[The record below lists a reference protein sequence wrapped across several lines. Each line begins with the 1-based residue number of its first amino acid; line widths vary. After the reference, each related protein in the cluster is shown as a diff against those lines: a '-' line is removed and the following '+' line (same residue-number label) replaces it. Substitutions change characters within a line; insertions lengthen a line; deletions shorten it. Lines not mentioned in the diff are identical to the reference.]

1 MLKINELGTTNSVL
15 NNFISEIRN
24 VDVQNDRMR
33 FRRNL
38 ERIGEMMAYE
48 ISKTFDYKPI
58 NITTPLG
65 IKETMTPCDDVVLA
79 TILRAGIPMHQGFLN
94 VFDKA
99 DNAFIAAYRKYQKG
113 DDFDI
118 MVEYCAAAALD
129 DKVLILI
136 DPMIATGSSLI
147 LCLNRLLE
155 NGEIHP
161 KAVHLACAIAS
172 KEGVTYVKENLNGI
186 DTTLWAVNIDDELTA
201 KSYIVPGLG
210 DAGDLAYGPKGE

>member
-1 MLKINELGTTNSVL
+1 MLKINELGKTNSIL

-24 VDVQNDRMR
+24 VDIQNDRMR
-33 FRRNL
+33 FRINL
-38 ERIGEMMAYE
+38 QRIGEIMAYE
-48 ISKTFDYKPI
+48 ISKTIDYKSV

-79 TILRAGIPMHQGFLN
+79 TILRAGIPMHQGFLD

-118 MVEYCAAAALD
+118 MVEYCASAD
-129 DKVLILI
+129 IDNKVLILI

-161 KAVHLACAIAS
+161 KAIHLASAIAS
-172 KEGVTYVKENLNGI
+172 KEGVEYVKENLNGI
-186 DTTLWAVNIDDELTA
+186 DATLWTVNIDDELTA

-210 DAGDLAYGPKGE
+210 DAGDLAYGPKRD